1 MLQSSG
7 IGKRWQLEHATE
19 GLEERSLAA
28 SAILFAKKTS
38 NRYKLHCVKIL
49 EAVPYD
55 VSLESIGC
63 SLMKKK
69 NYNGQGHPR
78 HWKSGCWDQWKAN
91 ATFLPQIRK
100 FRK

>member
-7 IGKRWQLEHATE
+7 IGKRWRLEHATE

-28 SAILFAKKTS
+28 SAILFVKKKS

-69 NYNGQGHPR
+69 
-78 HWKSGCWDQWKAN
+78 
-91 ATFLPQIRK
+91 L
-100 FRK
+100 